1 MKMTTAVA
9 MLVPA
14 LLVPISASSASR
26 VKTRTVS
33 YQSGDETVKG
43 FLAEPQSPGR
53 HPALVVI
60 HEWWGLTPW
69 VKQQAVRLAR
79 HGYVALAVDLYRGQV
94 TSDPSVA
101 HQLAR
106 GLPQDRALRDLRAA
120 FNYLAAQPN
129 VNKKKIGDIGW
140 CMGGGFAIELAE
152 NEPRLA
158 ACVVNY
164 GALPA
169 DEDTVQKI
177 NAPVLVNTGALDR
190 GITPAM
196 VHNFEA
202 AMRRAGKRV
211 DAKIYPGAA
220 HAFENPNNKEGYR
233 PAAARDAWQRVF
245 TFLAQ
250 TLGGDS

>member
-1 MKMTTAVA
+1 MKAAAGVA
-9 MLVPA
+9 ILASA
-14 LLVPISASSASR
+14 LLVPLSASAASR

-33 YQSGDETVKG
+33 YRSGNETVKG
-43 FLAEPQSPGR
+43 FLAEPLSPGK
-53 HPALVVI
+53 HPGLVVV

-69 VKQQAVRLAR
+69 VKHQAVKLAG

-106 GLPQDRALRDLRAA
+106 GLPPDRALRDLRAA
-120 FNYLAAQPN
+120 FNYLEAQPN

-140 CMGGGFAIELAE
+140 CMGGGYAIELAE

-169 DEDTVQKI
+169 DADTIQKI

-196 VHNFEA
+196 VHNFQA
-202 AMRRAGKRV
+202 GMRRAGKQV

-233 PAAARDAWQRVF
+233 PAAAKDAWRRAVA
-245 TFLAQ
+245 FLAQ
-250 TLGGDS
+250 TLGGEP

>member
-9 MLVPA
+9 ILVPA
-14 LLVPISASSASR
+14 LLVPISATSAIR

-43 FLAEPQSPGR
+43 FLAEPQSPGK

-69 VKQQAVRLAR
+69 VKEQAVKLAG

-106 GLPQDRALRDLRAA
+106 GLPQDRALRDLQAA
-120 FNYLAAQPN
+120 FSYLAAQPD

-152 NEPRLA
+152 NEQRLA
-158 ACVVNY
+158 ASVVNY

-169 DEDTVQKI
+169 DADTVQKI
-177 NAPVLVNTGALDR
+177 KAPVLVSTGALDR

-202 AMRRAGKRV
+202 AMRRAGKQV

-220 HAFENPNNKEGYR
+220 HAFENPDNKEGYR
-233 PAAARDAWQRVF
+233 PAAAKDAWRRTVA
-245 TFLAQ
+245 FLAQ
-250 TLGGDS
+250 NLGGKP